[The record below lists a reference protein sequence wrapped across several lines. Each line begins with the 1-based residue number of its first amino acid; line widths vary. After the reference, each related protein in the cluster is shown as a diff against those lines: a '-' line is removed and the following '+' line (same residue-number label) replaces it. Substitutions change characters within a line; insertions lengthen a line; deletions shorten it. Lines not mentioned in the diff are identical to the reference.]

1 MADVAVFVVVF
12 IWLVLL
18 TFVVFRTR
26 SHYQRLIT
34 TTRKTSID
42 GILDSLLSRDIEL
55 LKETEQLKKQ
65 LEEVVSKSMTHIHA
79 VNVVRFNPF
88 EKRGRE
94 QSFVVSLLDE
104 HVTGLIMNFMYTPD
118 GLRVFTKKVK
128 EGKGDGYELSEE
140 EKKSLKA

>member
-1 MADVAVFVVVF
+1 MVVAAAFGIIF
-12 IWLVLL
+12 LWLIVLSFVLL
-18 TFVVFRTR
+18 KTKA
-26 SHYQRLIT
+26 HYSKLVQTTKKVHIDEVLDTLID
-34 TTRKTSID
+34 KDKDLI
-42 GILDSLLSRDIEL
+42 
-55 LKETEQLKKQ
+55 KETESLRTQ
-65 LEEVVSKSMTHIHA
+65 LEEVARKSMTHVQN

-104 HVTGLIMNFMYTPD
+104 HVTGLILNFMYTPD

-140 EKKSLKA
+140 EKKSLHG